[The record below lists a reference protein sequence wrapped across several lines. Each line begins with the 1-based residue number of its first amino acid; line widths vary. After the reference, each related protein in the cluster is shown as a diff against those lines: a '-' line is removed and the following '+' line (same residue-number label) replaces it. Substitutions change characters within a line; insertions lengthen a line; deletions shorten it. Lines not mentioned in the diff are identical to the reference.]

1 MCSESCSKLFKNK
14 RLEFM
19 KDHLARN
26 QDFDRKKNNDSIR
39 IFAGDWLSYSILFI
53 SWRSFA
59 GSFWIINLKDDP
71 SKFDWKFFLNF
82 FTFLFRFSYS
92 ISSGVSLIRKY
103 KDLIKFF
110 ATLSLECFH
119 NLMFR
124 IIPRFITDPCR
135 ILRRTV
141 ERISTKKLL
150 FCKDHFRLHF

>member
-82 FTFLFRFSYS
+82 FTFLFRFFYS
-92 ISSGVSLIRKY
+92 ISSGVSQY
-103 KDLIKFF
+103 P
-110 ATLSLECFH
+110 
-119 NLMFR
+119 FR
-124 IIPRFITDPCR
+124 ISPRTIQEQVIRICR
-135 ILRRTV
+135 
-141 ERISTKKLL
+141 KKLQVWTGS
-150 FCKDHFRLHF
+150 